1 MSQGSMFIFQDC
13 RTAVGEVP
21 KRDTNLDLGF
31 RCAVAKDSCRL
42 KLDPI
47 FLLQRQVCHLKL
59 DPLFSIVGPGLRT
72 LKGVRDLGRRS
83 N

>member
-1 MSQGSMFIFQDC
+1 MLEREMSQGSMFIFQDR
-13 RTAVGEVP
+13 RTAVDEVP

-47 FLLQRQVCHLKL
+47 FLSQRQVCHLKL
-59 DPLFSIVGPGLRT
+59 DPLFSF
-72 LKGVRDLGRRS
+72 
-83 N
+83 